1 MTVKYVNVY
10 DVKPVEEAS
19 KPKAA
24 KKKAAPK
31 VEPTPEPVVES
42 VAEPVV
48 ESDSTEK

>member
-10 DVKPVEEAS
+10 DVKPVEEAP

-31 VEPTPEPVVES
+31 VEPTPEPVAE

-48 ESDSTEK
+48 EAESTEK